1 MATIQIHRKH
11 TQGKEATR
19 AAVERLAVDLR
30 SRLQVTYRWEG
41 DTLYFERS
49 GADGRIDIGD
59 HDLDIRIELGFPL
72 SAMKGMVETQV
83 KNYLDQNIR

>member
-11 TQGKEATR
+11 TQGREATR

-30 SRLQVTYRWEG
+30 SRLQITYRWEG
-41 DTLYFERS
+41 DSLYFERS

-59 HDLDIRIELGFPL
+59 RDLDVRIELNFPF
-72 SAMKGMVETQV
+72 SAMKGMVETQI
-83 KNYLDQNIR
+83 KTYLDQNIR